1 MNSGTISMRYVRA
14 LFSYAL
20 ENKAEDTVY
29 TEIKNLSESFAANIN
44 LRATLDNPVL
54 NADDKLKLITAA
66 AGGKVSSI
74 FEKFIRLVLRQ
85 RRENHLQTISLSYL
99 DAYRDYKNIT
109 IGRLVTAQPM
119 DNATVEKIKQI
130 VQKTKP
136 SATVEL
142 ITEVDPEITGG
153 FVLYVDSFR
162 LDASIASQLRR
173 IKDELMHKNKKIA

>member
-14 LFSYAL
+14 LFSHAL

-29 TEIKNLSESFAANIN
+29 TEMKNLSESFAANIN
-44 LRATLDNPVL
+44 LRSILDNPVL

-66 AGGKVSSI
+66 AGSKVSDI
-74 FEKFIRLVLRQ
+74 FDKFIRLVLRQ
-85 RRENHLQTISLSYL
+85 RRENHLQTIALSYL
-99 DAYRDYKNIT
+99 DVYHAHKNIT
-109 IGRLVTAQPM
+109 VGRLVTARPM
-119 DNATVEKIKQI
+119 DKPTVDKIKQI

-142 ITEVDPEITGG
+142 VTEVDPDITGG
-153 FVLYVDSFR
+153 FILYVDSFR
-162 LDASIASQLRR
+162 LDASVSSQLRK